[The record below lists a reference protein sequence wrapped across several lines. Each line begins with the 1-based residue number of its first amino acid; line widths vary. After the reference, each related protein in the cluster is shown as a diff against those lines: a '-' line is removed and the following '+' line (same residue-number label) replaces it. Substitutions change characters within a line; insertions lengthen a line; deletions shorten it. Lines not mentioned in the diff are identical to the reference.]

1 MNGNK
6 TYIILNLKMF
16 NGRLSILWKL
26 YNDYLMAGWQLPNFF
41 EKNLLLY
48 NKKTVL
54 LGVYFKRLLK
64 SINYNT
70 TCTA

>member
-26 YNDYLMAGWQLPNFF
+26 YNEYLMAGWQLPNFF
-41 EKNLLLY
+41 
-48 NKKTVL
+48 
-54 LGVYFKRLLK
+54 
-64 SINYNT
+64 
-70 TCTA
+70 